1 MEKNMKIHIYIH
13 INVSELLCHIPKLLI
28 IQHCKSTI
36 LPSKKK
42 IYCPAHYKKTLSNFC
57 LAAEINL
64 TFSQPPQSA
73 IKRPRSESGL
83 DRGKNHE

>member
-1 MEKNMKIHIYIH
+1 MFLNYFAIYQKLNNTTRY
-13 INVSELLCHIPKLLI
+13 INYTSI
-28 IQHCKSTI
+28 
-36 LPSKKK
+36 KKK

-83 DRGKNHE
+83 DLRKEP